1 MVFLHVQVQTN
12 GLIDDI
18 TYNDARQIVRV
29 QRTRKS
35 VIDDLAAWE
44 EVYKQSQHEDAI
56 RIQSFLTL
64 PPVFVTLENFVE
76 AAVYLSPRA
85 TQTQKVDL
93 AFTIFDGNGD
103 GMIETHEIEQV
114 LMKAWKSLED
124 GITESPTSAGSVF
137 QKEVE
142 GLIDDLKHE
151 FSTNKFS
158 RKMFYTFARDKE
170 FIHYF
175 ASNKHWL
182 RDILSDEKREE
193 RHWSTH
199 QAQLKQFL
207 TRVEG
212 ITDEADYVEDML
224 RDHLIDNLSDLSE
237 MTVKDFEQMYID
249 KKIAIAIIDQLSKQ
263 NKEKHHQSQFLT
275 LSQRQPDDDGFNSAA
290 RNDNIRDYLH
300 VSKYDGCLNGFLPY
314 SKAMSLF
321 YVLIVI
327 TLLIISQ
334 IIIHQ
339 QSTMI
344 IDFKQLSNHG
354 LHCIFV
360 TFHLPLL
367 YPILPKFLSINAN
380 HTFFLWIT
388 SVECQNT
395 SMLLFTIFSIVHVL
409 FYQIQQINSFNLFGW
424 ILFGILFIFATLKC
438 LLQVSIKI
446 KKKFQTNHNYIFL
459 KNAILNF
466 ILPIAIYVI
475 FGTHCVTKMNSNRN
489 SNISYFSLS
498 SLAICAI
505 VQLWTFCEKY
515 LFRTKAD
522 VIKVDSELPNFVVLT
537 LDKPKQFSKF
547 KCNQYLQLSCPSIS
561 RYECHPYYILND
573 PTSRNLKV
581 SIRASGDWSS
591 KLWTMYGVQHNRL
604 SNLSIS
610 GPFGVGYS
618 MKNTHALS
626 QDYDIIMIVASDVQG
641 IQSVSSLLHHL
652 CNKYLDENNET
663 NNNNNNTN
671 ENENN
676 NINQNNKIHHW
687 LFKIYFYWLVDP
699 NHSVM
704 WIYDMITK
712 LKHKY
717 PTRFEPKIFVGSE
730 KNIDKNPSNFGIDF
744 ILSFRRKSFEKL
756 TFAVGKNNSGLN
768 VARMSSFR
776 QKQNQIDKTRF
787 SVTFGHNVSIGL
799 SSLAMHQSK
808 KQTHVHTSQHSSH
821 QNVANIPVSDLTTPI
836 QSHNDN
842 NNTTHNNF
850 NHSHSNSAQKPN
862 NIIQNLHPRS
872 KKANEIPVESPN
884 FRSVFLQV
892 REQFTNLQ
900 SGFYQFMQSNPTRH
914 RRFRIESHLRAASTG
929 STSRESEMQKMRGI
943 VPELI
948 VASSMNTMNQSW
960 KGKVSLIYHGTP
972 IISKQLHKLC
982 NEYSDDLVTFHFH
995 SQFVN
1000 HDYSRAYC

>member
-1 MVFLHVQVQTN
+1 M
-12 GLIDDI
+12 
-18 TYNDARQIVRV
+18 
-29 QRTRKS
+29 
-35 VIDDLAAWE
+35 IDDLAAWE

-275 LSQRQPDDDGFNSAA
+275 LSQRQSDDDGFNSAV
-290 RNDNIRDYLH
+290 RNDNIWDYLH

-334 IIIHQ
+334 IIIQQ

-409 FYQIQQINSFNLFGW
+409 FYQIQ
-424 ILFGILFIFATLKC
+424 
-438 LLQVSIKI
+438 
-446 KKKFQTNHNYIFL
+446 
-459 KNAILNF
+459 
-466 ILPIAIYVI
+466 
-475 FGTHCVTKMNSNRN
+475 
-489 SNISYFSLS
+489 
-498 SLAICAI
+498 
-505 VQLWTFCEKY
+505 E
-515 LFRTKAD
+515 
-522 VIKVDSELPNFVVLT
+522 
-537 LDKPKQFSKF
+537 
-547 KCNQYLQLSCPSIS
+547 
-561 RYECHPYYILND
+561 
-573 PTSRNLKV
+573 
-581 SIRASGDWSS
+581 
-591 KLWTMYGVQHNRL
+591 
-604 SNLSIS
+604 
-610 GPFGVGYS
+610 
-618 MKNTHALS
+618 
-626 QDYDIIMIVASDVQG
+626 
-641 IQSVSSLLHHL
+641 
-652 CNKYLDENNET
+652 
-663 NNNNNNTN
+663 
-671 ENENN
+671 
-676 NINQNNKIHHW
+676 
-687 LFKIYFYWLVDP
+687 
-699 NHSVM
+699 
-704 WIYDMITK
+704 
-712 LKHKY
+712 
-717 PTRFEPKIFVGSE
+717 
-730 KNIDKNPSNFGIDF
+730 
-744 ILSFRRKSFEKL
+744 
-756 TFAVGKNNSGLN
+756 
-768 VARMSSFR
+768 
-776 QKQNQIDKTRF
+776 
-787 SVTFGHNVSIGL
+787 
-799 SSLAMHQSK
+799 
-808 KQTHVHTSQHSSH
+808 
-821 QNVANIPVSDLTTPI
+821 
-836 QSHNDN
+836 
-842 NNTTHNNF
+842 
-850 NHSHSNSAQKPN
+850 
-862 NIIQNLHPRS
+862 
-872 KKANEIPVESPN
+872 
-884 FRSVFLQV
+884 
-892 REQFTNLQ
+892 
-900 SGFYQFMQSNPTRH
+900 
-914 RRFRIESHLRAASTG
+914 
-929 STSRESEMQKMRGI
+929 
-943 VPELI
+943 
-948 VASSMNTMNQSW
+948 
-960 KGKVSLIYHGTP
+960 
-972 IISKQLHKLC
+972 
-982 NEYSDDLVTFHFH
+982 
-995 SQFVN
+995 
-1000 HDYSRAYC
+1000 